1 MPSKAVYTALAV
13 ARSDTGCSTILI
25 PWVEESVIVT
35 PEVVGHI
42 DPAVRG
48 RVRTNGEARNRAPAH
63 QSSAVCAGHGRDRRS
78 GSAQLL
84 DADQVARGIA
94 EGAVADPVRLL
105 DRLLDDLGGVAGLHP
120 LEGAVEVLGGQEDP
134 AVGALGHHLGD
145 GAALVVG
152 DAGVGGRRCQEDGR
166 AGLAGWADG
175 DPAHLA
181 GSDVGADLEAEG
193 VAVEGQGG
201 VRVVVRE
208 EACVN
213 GDVHDGQASCGPV
226 TGASRFLTGLVT
238 CFATHD
244 GIPAV
249 ASAAW
254 RR

>member
-1 MPSKAVYTALAV
+1 MMATRLFHGRPLIVMVTAGRFASPSA
-13 ARSDTGCSTILI
+13 STTSGGI
-25 PWVEESVIVT
+25 PSPSWA
-35 PEVVGHI
+35 P
-42 DPAVRG
+42 
-48 RVRTNGEARNRAPAH
+48 EARRRFGTHDLLLPTCAPA
-63 QSSAVCAGHGRDRRS
+63 
-78 GSAQLL
+78 GSAELL

-105 DRLLDDLGGVAGLHP
+105 DRLLDDLGAVGLQP
-120 LEGAVEVLGGQEDP
+120 LEGAVEVAGGKHDP

-152 DAGVGGRRCQEDGR
+152 DAGVGGRRRQEDGR
-166 AGLAGWADG
+166 ARLVFGADR

-181 GSDVGADLEAEG
+181 ASDVVADLEAEH

-201 VRVVVRE
+201 IRIVVRE
-208 EACVN
+208 EARVN
-213 GDVHDGQASCGPV
+213 GDVHGGHASCGSV
-226 TGASRFLTGLVT
+226 TRASRFLTGLVT

-249 ASAAW
+249 AAAAW